1 ERSHS
6 VFGIPQDMFDWIK
19 KLSEVGRDDPHPF
32 LDGFTSLSPR
42 QMERNESPQARA
54 LHRPTGLL
62 LLDETE
68 RRPGLSVDHSKYASV
83 QARINRL
90 TGESP
95 CRRRGRRTNGAMT
108 SNSSGWVS
116 VPFWPPDGPVA
127 RDRTTNRRHRLG
139 QWRTSRGPVPPS
151 ACSERRPAQVPAWSA
166 LCSRPRGPCP
176 SSW

>member
-1 ERSHS
+1 MRWEQPFPASPVLPRGPEPGSRREPETPSFRLSLERSHS

-108 SNSSGWVS
+108 SNSS
-116 VPFWPPDGPVA
+116 
-127 RDRTTNRRHRLG
+127 
-139 QWRTSRGPVPPS
+139 
-151 ACSERRPAQVPAWSA
+151 
-166 LCSRPRGPCP
+166 
-176 SSW
+176 